1 MQAAQLAHLSH
12 RLPVDVADAVPEKIA
27 GRRLHKQSALADPE
41 PRPRVDAP
49 KGLLALGLAQAVP
62 VSARF
67 HLFERCPL
75 LSSPADVLALVVA
88 DQAPFGGRRTLSV
101 LHSAGLTDVR
111 HTSGHRRNFTSA
123 PGFGQQKAALRFG
136 EGGFLLAA

>member
-49 KGLLALGLAQAVP
+49 KGLLALDLAQAVP
-62 VSARF
+62 LSAPF

-75 LSSPADVLALVVA
+75 LPSPADALALGVA
-88 DQAPFGGRRTLSV
+88 DQATFGRSPTQSG
-101 LHSAGLTDVR
+101 LHSADLAGVTFQPLCRSLNGL
-111 HTSGHRRNFTSA
+111 
-123 PGFGQQKAALRFG
+123 
-136 EGGFLLAA
+136 